1 MTRIPPLS
9 KDEVDPLLH
18 DAMAKQQSH
27 LGLVPESL
35 LTMAHRPRMAAAWAN
50 LTAEVVGEG
59 TVDRALKQ
67 LVAYVASSA
76 HGCRYCQAH
85 TAHSAERL
93 GVELEKLQSAF
104 EFEASELF
112 TEAEQAALALAR
124 DAAMVPNQV
133 TDEHFDRLKRFYSNE
148 QIVEIMGVIA
158 MFGWLNRWNDTM
170 ATTLE
175 DHPLSWAQR
184 NLSEV
189 GWQAERH
196 ARQEIG
202 DGPAGSG
209 RSAGG
214 QSAATA

>member
-9 KDEVDPLLH
+9 KDDVDPLLQE
-18 DAMAKQQSH
+18 AMVKQENA

-35 LTMAHRPRMAAAWAN
+35 LTMAYRPRMAAAWGN

-59 TVDRALKQ
+59 SVDRGLKQ
-67 LVAYVASSA
+67 LVAYVASAA

-93 GVELEKLQSAF
+93 GVQLDKLHAAF
-104 EFEASELF
+104 ESDGNPLF
-112 TEAEQAALALAR
+112 SDAEQAALKLAW

-133 TDEHFDRLKRFYSNE
+133 TDEHFDRLKQHFSNE
-148 QIVEIMGVIA
+148 QIVEITAVIA

-175 DHPLSWAQR
+175 NHPLNWAR
-184 NLSEV
+184 ENLTPV
-189 GWQAERH
+189 GWDAAQH
-196 ARQEIG
+196 AR
-202 DGPAGSG
+202 G
-209 RSAGG
+209 RARGVRGG
-214 QSAATA
+214 RLA